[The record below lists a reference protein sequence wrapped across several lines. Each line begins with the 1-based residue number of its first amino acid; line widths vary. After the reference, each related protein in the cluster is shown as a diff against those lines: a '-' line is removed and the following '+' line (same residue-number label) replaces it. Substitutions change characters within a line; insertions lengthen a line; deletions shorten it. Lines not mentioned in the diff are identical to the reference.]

1 MTEEQAKT
9 KWCPASRKGQH
20 VRKESGGHYDRE
32 WNCIGSACMAWRWRP
47 KADQPPG
54 PQVGST
60 DFAFGVLGSPAQRSE
75 VAARQAAM
83 RLGFCGLAGQPS

>member
-32 WNCIGSACMAWRWRP
+32 WNCIGAACMAWRWHLEFP
-47 KADQPPG
+47 TSTVSGGVPVISAGQP
-54 PQVGST
+54 ST
-60 DFAFGVLGSPAQRSE
+60 TRGY
-75 VAARQAAM
+75 
-83 RLGFCGLAGQPS
+83 CGLAGQPS